1 MGLHDGGVDG
11 FVQGLVG
18 LGTIFAS
25 GLLGVVVLGFG
36 TLGAGGSGGFGELLD
51 FRLFHGGLAGVAEL
65 LHVLGGDAGDLEAA
79 LALAALAF
87 ALAFALR
94 GIGLLGVARGRSV
107 GRDETGRGDQGQE
120 EGELEF
126 HRMIWFGLH

>member
-18 LGTIFAS
+18 LSAFFAG
-25 GLLGVVVLGFG
+25 GLLGVVILGFR
-36 TLGAGGSGGFGELLD
+36 TLGARGGGGIGELLD
-51 FRLFHGGLAGVAEL
+51 FRVFHGGLASLAEL
-65 LHVLGGDAGDLEAA
+65 LHVLRGHAGDLEAA
-79 LALAALAF
+79 FAFAFALALAF
-87 ALAFALR
+87 AL
-94 GIGLLGVARGRSV
+94 GGVGLLGFAAGGGV

-126 HRMIWFGLH
+126 HGCDWVWIR